1 MRILFLFLIVFF
13 MVVVVE
19 NYNKMKIYYILGFVY
34 KKCWQVKNL
43 GMVVFVVK
51 DGQVVFLEVF
61 GVKNFEIN

>member
-1 MRILFLFLIVFF
+1 

-19 NYNKMKIYYILGFVY
+19 NYNKMKIYYMLGFVY